1 VALAGSRLADFAV
14 HRKIG
19 GKDVTPGAMA
29 MTLTMHGVCSYVY
42 TVTSRRPTA
51 SVAGELAL
59 KVQPSKDPNA
69 QRTLEAIE
77 RVEDLCAETLLKL
90 GVTRNDG
97 ARVFIA

>member
-1 VALAGSRLADFAV
+1 MATLAEV
-14 HRKIG
+14 YNN
-19 GKDVTPGAMA
+19 
-29 MTLTMHGVCSYVY
+29 HGVFTGVVKIRRGLSARIATECKTMAS
-42 TVTSRRPTA
+42 TVAWISRF
-51 SVAGELAL
+51 AGELAL

-97 ARVFIA
+97 ARPSAFYCLLLDT